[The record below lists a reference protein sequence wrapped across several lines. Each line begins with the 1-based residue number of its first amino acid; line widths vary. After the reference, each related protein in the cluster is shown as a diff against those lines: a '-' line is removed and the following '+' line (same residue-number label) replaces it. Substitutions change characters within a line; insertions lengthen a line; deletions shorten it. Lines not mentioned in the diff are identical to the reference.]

1 MNYQAQD
8 IVKTMVQG
16 WTRIEM
22 LLELYDRTILA
33 VESTK
38 LAFESS
44 DENATAVHRV
54 SANRL
59 LLGLYSGLDVDGCA
73 IAGNVGRLLLFVM
86 TQVAANEFD
95 VAIEY
100 LHRLQS
106 SFAEIKDL
114 AIDLEKKGQIPPV
127 ANAKM
132 LDTVA

>member
-38 LAFESS
+38 LAYESS
-44 DENATAVHRV
+44 DENATAVNRV

-59 LLGLYSGLDVDGCA
+59 LLGLYSGLDVDRCA

-95 VAIEY
+95 VAIDY

-127 ANAKM
+127 VSAKM